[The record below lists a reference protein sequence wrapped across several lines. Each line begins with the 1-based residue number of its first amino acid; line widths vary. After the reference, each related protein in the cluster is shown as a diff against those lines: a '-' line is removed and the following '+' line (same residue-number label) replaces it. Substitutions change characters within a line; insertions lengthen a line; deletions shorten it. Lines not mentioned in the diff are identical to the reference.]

1 MQIYF
6 KSNMCLSIPCFSFL
20 LQYLAW
26 KGQLVSK
33 DRGQHQLETVGR
45 GQLRCCEP
53 LHWHDKNDSIRFVD
67 LHWESTWFWILRLDK
82 LRSQNIMKRWCHEKS
97 LTDHPINDAMTGLL
111 LALKVPCHNHLEH
124 VSSYQWIWLKCILNS
139 LAAIVT
145 AGGFVPWEGV
155 LDQERHSRY
164 TDVVWMHAVVMPWS
178 GGTTKTGSWM
188 RNMVSS
194 VTLLEVDCGN
204 WRFSKFRIWVAPH
217 LTFMFDQ
224 DECMLKL
231 GTDFGKK
238 MLPDLQCQMRVE
250 SETPFWRVESCLLG
264 MLHVRALGDSVCS
277 SVMWVCFKIRI
288 GAAMT
293 SN

>member
-1 MQIYF
+1 MSWNIINRSSD
-6 KSNMCLSIPCFSFL
+6 KWCN
-20 LQYLAW
+20 
-26 KGQLVSK
+26 
-33 DRGQHQLETVGR
+33 DRLTAGFEGALPQ
-45 GQLRCCEP
+45 P
-53 LHWHDKNDSIRFVD
+53 LGTRF
-67 LHWESTWFWILRLDK
+67 I
-82 LRSQNIMKRWCHEKS
+82 IS
-97 LTDHPINDAMTGLL
+97 L
-111 LALKVPCHNHLEH
+111 
-124 VSSYQWIWLKCILNS
+124 IWLKSILNS

-204 WRFSKFRIWVAPH
+204 WRLSKFWIWVAPH

-238 MLPDLQCQMRVE
+238 MLPDLQCQKRVE
-250 SETPFWRVESCLLG
+250 SETPFWRIESCLLG
-264 MLHVRALGDSVCS
+264 MLHVRALGDFVCS
-277 SVMWVCFKIRI
+277 SVMWVCFKID
-288 GAAMT
+288 
-293 SN
+293 SHKCCNDF